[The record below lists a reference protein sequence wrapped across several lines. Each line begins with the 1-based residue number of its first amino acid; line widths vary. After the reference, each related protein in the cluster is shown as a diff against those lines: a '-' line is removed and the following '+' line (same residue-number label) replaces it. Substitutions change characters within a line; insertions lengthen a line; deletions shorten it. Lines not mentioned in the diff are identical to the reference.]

1 MSDFNVLS
9 KSGRFLICSIA
20 NREISMSAEIDLI
33 DVVTGSHNI
42 SPSALYL
49 LLPFVG
55 NKLEPIG
62 DSSAND
68 LATINNAY
76 RFRNAILDFAGQK
89 AGQIVYDRSGN
100 QRDAIAAAKA
110 AAKASNEQFTV

>member
-1 MSDFNVLS
+1 
-9 KSGRFLICSIA
+9 
-20 NREISMSAEIDLI
+20 MSAEIDLI

-49 LLPFVG
+49 VG

-62 DSSAND
+62 GSSAKV

-100 QRDAIAAAKA
+100 QRDAIAAAEA

>member
-1 MSDFNVLS
+1 MGNIPGALWLFCLRVL
-9 KSGRFLICSIA
+9 GIFL
-20 NREISMSAEIDLI
+20 
-33 DVVTGSHNI
+33 
-42 SPSALYL
+42 
-49 LLPFVG
+49 FVG

-100 QRDAIAAAKA
+100 QRDAIAAAEA

>member
-1 MSDFNVLS
+1 
-9 KSGRFLICSIA
+9 
-20 NREISMSAEIDLI
+20 MSAEIDLI

-62 DSSAND
+62 DSSANA

-100 QRDAIAAAKA
+100 QRYAIAAAEA
-110 AAKASNEQFTV
+110 AAKASNEQFKV

>member
-1 MSDFNVLS
+1 
-9 KSGRFLICSIA
+9 
-20 NREISMSAEIDLI
+20 MSAEIDLI

-49 LLPFVG
+49 LPFVG

-62 DSSAND
+62 DSSAKV

-100 QRDAIAAAKA
+100 QRDAIAAAEA

>member
-1 MSDFNVLS
+1 
-9 KSGRFLICSIA
+9 
-20 NREISMSAEIDLI
+20 MSAEIDLI

-55 NKLEPIG
+55 NKL
-62 DSSAND
+62 DSSANA

-100 QRDAIAAAKA
+100 QRYAIAAAEA